1 MEQCAEHV
9 SHRHAENGGKQER
22 KVPGQFHH
30 HHDSRNGRFDDGCKK
45 GRHTNH
51 NQNIRIGSR
60 HPDEHTQDGEQRAQ
74 SRTDRKHGN
83 EDPARNPRAE
93 IEHRQNQFEHDDDEQ
108 RRPNRRGKYALDH
121 GKRIDRVPFFVQTAE
136 RRNKIVTAAHDVYGN
151 ERERAADQKGNQ
163 KLSHPLPEPDFCKQF
178 FGKEQQEIK
187 SDRSERTD
195 QRRRK
200 NVNVKQIV
208 GIRGGI
214 EDKSRKACARS
225 DADART
231 EQVARQNGKDNGRK
245 RTYEYF
251 GRKTFMRLFKRKR
264 HPGKRRVKGDRKTGA
279 RAARHRITA
288 HGRVALQH
296 VAHAAAAGAADH
308 DTRAFAACGKS
319 HEYGE

>member
-1 MEQCAEHV
+1 M
-9 SHRHAENGGKQER
+9 
-22 KVPGQFHH
+22 
-30 HHDSRNGRFDDGCKK
+30 
-45 GRHTNH
+45 
-51 NQNIRIGSR
+51 
-60 HPDEHTQDGEQRAQ
+60 
-74 SRTDRKHGN
+74 
-83 EDPARNPRAE
+83 
-93 IEHRQNQFEHDDDEQ
+93 
-108 RRPNRRGKYALDH
+108 
-121 GKRIDRVPFFVQTAE
+121 
-136 RRNKIVTAAHDVYGN
+136 TAAHDVYGN

-200 NVNVKQIV
+200 NVNIKQIV

-214 EDKSRKACARS
+214 EHKSRKTCARS

-319 HEYGE
+319 HEYGEQRCREHTRQHLIPLITDESARCAFRLRNAAAADHGNEFQHAADDDRTREQRQKQQRNKRGIFSEKSVISA